1 MNIRQDVYKEIADKA
16 AKDESFMNQFKT
28 DPAKAVED
36 FIAGNCSSEE
46 RAEITSAYTSS
57 LSTEEGSRELNE
69 SELEHVSKN
78 CAICFSSSTV
88 YDRSLMSFGI
98 YIHRPKDIFETETMH
113 SHV

>member
-69 SELEHVSKN
+69 SELEHVSGGYHADVGLWLASK
-78 CAICFSSSTV
+78 IIKYFV
-88 YDRSLMSFGI
+88 
-98 YIHRPKDIFETETMH
+98 
-113 SHV
+113 